1 MDRLRQCIMRGFFG
15 EDPPCDTRPTDGPD
29 ENLGAPRGRTETP
42 PKKPRAR
49 SCNNLKQHEIRLL
62 ATTSVPTRAE
72 RTCGDYPDTELRH
85 THQEIARRKKPSFKK
100 PPRGKPRLK
109 IEPLCGNLEFA
120 HHNFQRPVDVGS
132 INCEICFTK
141 EVLLQC
147 KSCTTSVCPQCYR
160 THVIPYI

>member
-15 EDPPCDTRPTDGPD
+15 EEYPPCDTRPTDGPD
-29 ENLGAPRGRTETP
+29 ENLGAPRGRADIP

-72 RTCGDYPDTELRH
+72 
-85 THQEIARRKKPSFKK
+85 IARLKKPSLKK

-109 IEPLCGNLEFA
+109 IEPLCGKTEFA
-120 HHNFQRPVDVGS
+120 HHNFQRPVDVGA
-132 INCEICFTK
+132 IHCEICFTK

-147 KSCTTSVCPQCYR
+147 KSCTTSVCARCYR

>member
-15 EDPPCDTRPTDGPD
+15 EEYPPCDTRPTDGPD
-29 ENLGAPRGRTETP
+29 ENLGAPRGRAEIP

-62 ATTSVPTRAE
+62 TTTSVPTRV
-72 RTCGDYPDTELRH
+72 
-85 THQEIARRKKPSFKK
+85 EIARLKKPSSKK

-109 IEPLCGNLEFA
+109 IDPVCGNLEFA
-120 HHNFQRPVDVGS
+120 HHNFQRPVDVGA
-132 INCEICFTK
+132 IHCEICFTK